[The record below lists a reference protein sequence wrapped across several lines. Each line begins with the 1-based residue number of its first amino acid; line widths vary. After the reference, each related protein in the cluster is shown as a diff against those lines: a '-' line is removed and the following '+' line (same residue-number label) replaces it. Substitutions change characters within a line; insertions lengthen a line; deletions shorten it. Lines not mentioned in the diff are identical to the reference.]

1 MSVRFLILRLA
12 NLYSLV
18 IILRAVL
25 SWTPL
30 VRNPVYGFLV
40 SLTEPLLRPLR
51 ELVPPERTGGI
62 DISPILALVAIN
74 LVVRLL
80 FSF

>member
-1 MSVRFLILRLA
+1 
-12 NLYSLV
+12 
-18 IILRAVL
+18 
-25 SWTPL
+25 